1 MNLRLPDAF
10 SIRMGDFIERV
21 PEDSVTYI
29 WHNATRVFSQTT
41 RRGTLLEFIYRP
53 DWGLACYMNGSIQS
67 CEVDEKV
74 YHKALVN
81 PVLERLY
88 PQRVAIFGGG
98 EGATARE
105 VLRRGSVTH
114 VDMIDWDED
123 VVRTFQT
130 HFPQWCKV
138 WSDSR
143 LHIQFEDAF
152 ERVQRV
158 PEELY
163 DAVIIDM
170 FDVDETTVHSC
181 VLFLEQVA
189 KWTRKRIGMYVTTH
203 TPFVREGDPILIK
216 LENVLKN
223 TGFTTRILST
233 YIPSFHGYSVFLLG
247 ESESE

>member
-1 MNLRLPDAF
+1 M
-10 SIRMGDFIERV
+10 SDFIERV
-21 PEDSVTYI
+21 PEDSVTYT
-29 WHNATRVFSQTT
+29 WHTATRVFSQTT
-41 RRGTLLEFIYRP
+41 ERGTVLEFIYRP
-53 DWGLACYMNGSIQS
+53 GWGLACYMNGSIQS

-74 YHKALVN
+74 YHRALVN
-81 PVLERLY
+81 PVLEGLY

-105 VLRRGSVTH
+105 VLRRNSVAH
-114 VDMIDWDED
+114 VDMIEWDRD
-123 VVRTFQT
+123 VVTTFQT
-130 HFPQWCKV
+130 RFPQWSNA
-138 WSDSR
+138 WEDPR

-189 KWTRKRIGMYVTTH
+189 KWTRRRIGMYVTTH
-203 TPFVREGDPILIK
+203 TPFVREEDPILMK
-216 LENVLKN
+216 LGNVLKN
-223 TGFTTRILST
+223 MGFATRILST